1 MRACCPLRFGL
12 LEGLLDSTDTYK
24 RLHNTN
30 FSWPSVSRLFAIL
43 GVMKQQQVERLNRQ
57 LAEKIARV
65 LQDFRK
71 ERNLSQERL
80 AIDADMWRTT
90 VGNIEQANKG
100 VTVQTLHRVLTP
112 LGVSLSE
119 FFLRVDSTD
128 QV

>member
-1 MRACCPLRFGL
+1 
-12 LEGLLDSTDTYK
+12 
-24 RLHNTN
+24 
-30 FSWPSVSRLFAIL
+30 
-43 GVMKQQQVERLNRQ
+43 MKQQQVERLNRQ

-90 VGNIEQANKG
+90 VGNIEQANKA